1 MLGLRSRSRTAA
13 DRGLRFTTSPLLSP
27 ALPAWRSR
35 CVMLVLGAMF
45 LALALRAIWLQG
57 MADDFLQR
65 QGAARHVRHLDLPA
79 ERGRILDRH
88 GVVLAASVPARAVA
102 GNPRLL
108 AAAAP
113 GQLEALAGL
122 LGIDG
127 QELARKLE
135 SRRDFVYLKRQV
147 EPAVAAQ
154 ALALG
159 LPGLE
164 TRVEARRRYP
174 YGELAAHLVG
184 FTDIEDVGQ
193 EGMELAAQASLAG
206 SGGSRRV
213 LRDRLGRVVEDL
225 GGSRAPRDGHDL
237 VLALDHRI
245 QHVARAHLKTALE
258 THQARAAGIVVLD
271 VASGEVLAL
280 ANLPDYDPNA
290 RARLSGAQLRN
301 RVLTDTFEPGSV
313 IKPFTIALAL
323 ESGLATPETLVDT
336 APGRMRIGSA
346 TIGDASRHGTL
357 TVSQVLEKSSN
368 IGVAKLALQMPAEA
382 MWTLLTEV
390 GFGQAP
396 ALGFPGTAA
405 GRLRPHRSW
414 KPIEQATIAYGHGM
428 STSLLQM
435 AQSYLVFARD
445 GEMVPV
451 SLFRQDGPPPARRV
465 LSRQTAG
472 AVRTMMEAATG
483 PGGTAPRAR
492 VPGYRVAGKTSTA
505 HKVVDGRYAN
515 RYVAGFVGLAPASK
529 PRIVVAVMVDEPTVG
544 GHYGGRVAAPV
555 FANVTR
561 DVMRLL
567 NVSPDAPVDDIL
579 APAEGAADADTV
591 LPG

>member
-1 MLGLRSRSRTAA
+1 MLSLRGRTRTTAG
-13 DRGLRFTTSPLLSP
+13 RGLRFSTSPLLSP
-27 ALPAWRSR
+27 ALPPWRSR

-57 MADDFLQR
+57 MTDDFLQR
-65 QGAARHVRHLDLPA
+65 QGAARHVRHLELPA

-102 GNPRLL
+102 AMPRLL
-108 AAAAP
+108 AGAPP
-113 GQLEALAGL
+113 GQLAVLGGL
-122 LGIDG
+122 LGLG
-127 QELARKLE
+127 EQELARKLE

-154 ALALG
+154 VLALG
-159 LPGLE
+159 LPGIE
-164 TRVEARRRYP
+164 TRPESRRRYP

-206 SGGSRRV
+206 SSGSRRV

-225 GGSRAPRDGHDL
+225 GTSRAPRDGRDL
-237 VLALDHRI
+237 VLALDRRI
-245 QHVARAHLKTALE
+245 QHLARAHLKTALDL
-258 THQARAAGIVVLD
+258 HQAKAGGVVVLD
-271 VASGEVLAL
+271 AASGEVLAL
-280 ANLPDYDPNA
+280 ANLPDYDPNV

-323 ESGLATPETLVDT
+323 ESGLATPGTLIDT
-336 APGRMRIGSA
+336 APGRLRIGSA
-346 TIGDASRHGTL
+346 TIGDASRHGVL

-368 IGVAKLALQMPAEA
+368 IGVAKLALQMPAQDL
-382 MWTLLTEV
+382 WTLLTAV

-396 ALGFPGTAA
+396 ALGFPGSAA

-428 STSLLQM
+428 SASLLQM

-445 GEMVPV
+445 GEMIPA
-451 SLFRQDGPPPARRV
+451 SLFRLDAPPPARRV
-465 LSRQTAG
+465 ISAATAR
-472 AVRTMMEAATG
+472 AVRAMMESSTG
-483 PGGTAPRAR
+483 AGGTAPRAR

-515 RYVAGFVGLAPASK
+515 RYVAGFAGLAPASK
-529 PRIVVAVMVDEPTVG
+529 PRIVVAVMVDEPGAG

-567 NVSPDAPVDDIL
+567 NVAPDAPVDDIIEPV
-579 APAEGAADADTV
+579 APQRAAGQA
-591 LPG
+591 P